1 MREMKRSAS
10 EGRRVWFWVGT
21 VLLSISALWWLLI
34 VIIIASEGDSAAVLV
49 GVVTTVVPIG
59 IGVYGVVRGRRRPVA
74 AEETS
79 SRPIV
84 TAQKLSASTQSGRP
98 ATKRVSSEL
107 AFDTQGLA
115 AYIKSA
121 TPATEG
127 MSDGQGFETQKGDAG
142 IESTTMSTLTVSTW
156 DRIRFVWD
164 TFMLSF
170 RLFIKSAT
178 PATEG
183 PSEEQGYETHDGDAG
198 AESITMSTLTVSI
211 WERIRFI
218 WDIFVLSF
226 PLWCPGNA
234 AIIRTGGSVE
244 VFYGPP
250 ERDTKTTDRFIRRTI
265 WFAGRAMDR
274 ILRHEGIDR
283 VNVWAIGKVRS
294 EEGQR
299 KRVWKRVRLTLEWK
313 NWQYMQ
319 SISSLSHL
327 AATDPQQYLRLCSAQ
342 WVEEAELPAWPMLGI
357 VGGEF
362 IGTFF
367 TH

>member
-1 MREMKRSAS
+1 MKRTAS
-10 EGRRVWFWVGT
+10 KGGRAWFWLGT
-21 VLLSISALWWLLI
+21 VLLSISALWWLIIVLI
-34 VIIIASEGDSAAVLV
+34 IVSEGDGATGVLV
-49 GVVTTVVPIG
+49 GVVTTVVPVG
-59 IGVYGVVRGRRRPVA
+59 IGVYGVIHGRRHPVA
-74 AEETS
+74 AEENS
-79 SRPIV
+79 GRPIV
-84 TAQKLSASTQSGRP
+84 TAQEVSASTQSGRP

-164 TFMLSF
+164 TFMLPF

-183 PSEEQGYETHDGDAG
+183 PSEKQRYEAHEDDTGVKNM
-198 AESITMSTLTVSI
+198 TVSTLKVST
-211 WERIRFI
+211 WDRMRFI

-234 AIIRTGGSVE
+234 AITRAGGLVE

-250 ERDTKTTDRFIRRTI
+250 ERNTETIDRFIRRTI

-283 VNVWAIGKVRS
+283 VDVWAMGKVGS
-294 EEGQR
+294 EDGQR

-313 NWQYMQ
+313 TWQYMLGTN
-319 SISSLSHL
+319 SLSRL
-327 AATDPQQYLRLCSAQ
+327 AAQNPQQYLRLCSAQ
-342 WVEEAELPAWPMLGI
+342 WVEEAEFPVWPMSGV